1 MQKSVIRLTIYVL
14 VAVAIT
20 TVLLTS
26 CSSSKVVYEKGMD
39 RWSPKGKYSTMTGW
53 SYQTK

>member
-39 RWSPKGKYSTMTGW
+39 KWSPKGKYSTMTGW